1 MKDFKLIKEIYENSN
16 NNKVILEK
24 YAVMELMIDD
34 YLVITFNLFNKKL
47 VYFIRE
53 FSLTDL
59 DFKNFIKT
67 NKKMMNFG
75 KFALVLIKKYL

>member
-24 YAVMELMIDD
+24 YGVMELMTDD
-34 YLVITFNLFNKKL
+34 YLLITFNLSYKKL
-47 VYFIRE
+47 VYLIRE

-59 DFKNFIKT
+59 DFKNFIKS
-67 NKKMMNFG
+67 NQKNDEFWNIC
-75 KFALVLIKKYL
+75 FSID